1 MGEAEIVEKVIKDLE
16 RAKIPCL
23 VTGGFAVNVWGR
35 IRTTH
40 DLDVIITIA
49 PKDVETLKKIFDTD
63 EFYFSEEA
71 AKDAILSKGTF
82 NVIHHET
89 GLKIDF
95 WVLPDDTFSKSQ
107 LRRRVKA
114 KFLGQPIYFISPE
127 DLILIKLKWYKES
140 ESDRHFFDALSVY
153 QIQKRLDKK
162 YLLKWV
168 EFLNLIQIYNKLI
181 KQSHISI

>member
-1 MGEAEIVEKVIKDLE
+1 MGETDVIKKIIKDIE
-16 RAKIPCL
+16 KAKIPYL
-23 VTGGFAVNVWGR
+23 ISGGFAVNVWGR

-40 DLDVIITIA
+40 DLDVIIAITS
-49 PKDVETLKKIFDTD
+49 KDIKALKKIFVPD

-71 AKDAILSKGTF
+71 AKDAVLSKGTF

-95 WVLPDDTFSKSQ
+95 WILQDDIFGKSQ
-107 LRRRVKA
+107 IRRRVRT

-153 QIQKRLDKK
+153 QTQKRLNKK
-162 YLLKWV
+162 YLKKWS
-168 EFLNLIQIYNKLI
+168 ELLNVSQIFNKLI
-181 KQSHISI
+181 KLK